1 MKNEFLFKLGYR
13 FAQIRI
19 KKDISQE
26 KLEELSGI
34 SKNTITNFE
43 TGKTNTGVDTLH
55 KMAQPLD
62 IDIAQ
67 LFSDAEHTPVMYS
80 PIIERIV
87 EQLNHEDEKTLKFIE
102 EQIQSLLK
110 FKKNK

>member
-1 MKNEFLFKLGYR
+1 MKSEFLYKLGYR
-13 FAQIRI
+13 LSQIREQ
-19 KKDISQE
+19 KDLSQE
-26 KLEELSGI
+26 QLEELSGVSTNSI
-34 SKNTITNFE
+34 SKIE
-43 TGKTNTGVDTLH
+43 CGKTNVGVETLYRITQALNIDLSQLLSDT
-55 KMAQPLD
+55 KY
-62 IDIAQ
+62 
-67 LFSDAEHTPVMYS
+67 TPVMYS